1 MSTAL
6 IVIGL
11 LVVAAAVVYFATR
24 KKPTAASQS
33 VLPQDGDTGWNDALT
48 PGQRAHTDLPEKDK
62 PQA

>member
-11 LVVAAAVVYFATR
+11 LVVAAAVIYFATR
-24 KKPTAASQS
+24 KKPAPTSQP
-33 VLPQDGDTGWNDALT
+33 VLPQDGDTGWNDPLT
-48 PGQRAHTDLPEKDK
+48 PGQPARTDLPEKDK